1 MLGGFGELGRRF
13 EPRAYAEAC
22 LADLLLGPPA
32 THGAV
37 IGDAALLL
45 SCVGGGAAADR
56 LCERWLAV
64 TEEPATDLLADDA
77 AARGFAQLHAARQ
90 VVPAW
95 TRGLAPLDVEAEA
108 RTHRRWLGRADSP
121 IEPDFGSSAAGRVA
135 EGLVRQATAEPDPL
149 KRLAARADDAAAK
162 GDMAEVHRLLAEWVA
177 KAGPR
182 PKAAQ
187 LAGCGH
193 LAPLLADGALAD
205 PLVVPDGW
213 PEEVAGELLAALRL
227 RDPEP
232 AEDVPMA
239 ELVRRVLAARHAG
252 AAPDEPPPARQPAA
266 TPEAIAA
273 AERRIGRR
281 LPDDYRAFLAAS
293 DGLPADVVLP
303 RLLRADELHAADN
316 GVVVISERTEYG
328 VVTLVPC
335 HDWLV
340 VEADPGLGS
349 TTHPSFRAL
358 LDAHLALLGGSH
370 AGAEPGSAWR

>member
-1 MLGGFGELGRRF
+1 MLGGFGELGLRF

-22 LADLLLGPPA
+22 VADLLLGPPA

-45 SCVGGGAAADR
+45 SCVGGAAAADR

-64 TEEPATDLLADDA
+64 TELPATDLLRDDA
-77 AARGFAQLHAARQ
+77 AARGFAQLHVARQ
-90 VVPAW
+90 AVPTW
-95 TRGLAPLDVEAEA
+95 TRGLPPLDVEAVA
-108 RTHRRWLGRADSP
+108 HAHRRWLGRADSP
-121 IEPDFGSSAAGRVA
+121 IAPDFGSSAAARAA
-135 EGLVRQATAEPDPL
+135 EGFVWQATAEPDPL
-149 KRLAARADDAAAK
+149 KRLAARADDAA
-162 GDMAEVHRLLAEWVA
+162 DTAEVHRLLAEWVA

-182 PKAAQ
+182 PTVAQ
-187 LAGCGH
+187 LAGCGR
-193 LAPLLADGALAD
+193 LAPLLIDGALAE
-205 PLVVPDGW
+205 PLGVPDGW

-227 RDPEP
+227 RDPAP

-239 ELVRRVLAARHAG
+239 ELVDRVLAARHAD
-252 AAPDEPPPARQPAA
+252 PDEPPPARQPAA
-266 TPEAIAA
+266 TPGAIAA

-303 RLLRADELHAADN
+303 RLLRADELHAAGN

-328 VVTLVPC
+328 VVTLVPS

-370 AGAEPGSAWR
+370 AGADPGSAWR

>member
-22 LADLLLGPPA
+22 VADLLLGPPA

-45 SCVGGGAAADR
+45 SCVGGAAAADR

-64 TEEPATDLLADDA
+64 TELPATDLLADDA
-77 AARGFAQLHAARQ
+77 TARGFAQLHAARQ
-90 VVPAW
+90 VVPGW
-95 TRGLAPLDVEAEA
+95 TRGLPPLDVEAEA
-108 RTHRRWLGRADSP
+108 RTHRRWLDRADSP
-121 IEPDFGSSAAGRVA
+121 IAPDFGSSAAARAA

-149 KRLAARADDAAAK
+149 KRLAARADDAA
-162 GDMAEVHRLLAEWVA
+162 DRAEVHSLLAEWVA

-182 PKAAQ
+182 PKVAQ
-187 LAGCGH
+187 LAGCGR
-193 LAPLLADGALAD
+193 LAPLLAEGALAE
-205 PLVVPDGW
+205 PLCVPDGW

-227 RDPEP
+227 RDPAP

-239 ELVRRVLAARHAG
+239 ELVERILTARHAD
-252 AAPDEPPPARQPAA
+252 PDEPPPPRQPAA
-266 TPEAIAA
+266 MPEAIAA

-316 GVVVISERTEYG
+316 GVVVISERTQYG

-370 AGAEPGSAWR
+370 AGADPGSAWR